1 MSLPPPESTNDVLH
15 QIAARLTVLEIAVA
29 GLIRASTNEEGAE
42 ALCALQMMEQVSLE
56 GDTGPPSPLGIA
68 EYLRKAIDRL
78 GFQAVGPDWRDYTV
92 PPESLD

>member
-1 MSLPPPESTNDVLH
+1 MSLPPPESTSDVLN

-29 GLIRASTNEEGAE
+29 AVIRASTNEEGRE

-78 GFQAVGPDWRDYTV
+78 GFQAVGPDWRDYTISS
-92 PPESLD
+92 EALD